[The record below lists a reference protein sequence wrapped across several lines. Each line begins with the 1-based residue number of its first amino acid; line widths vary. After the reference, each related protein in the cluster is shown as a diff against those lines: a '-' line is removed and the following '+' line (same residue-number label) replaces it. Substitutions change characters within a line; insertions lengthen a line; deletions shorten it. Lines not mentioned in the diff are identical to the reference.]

1 MALGVTFPK
10 NEDVVAFERKNEML
24 VLLVSK
30 SGTYKKELG
39 NYAGYWL
46 RKMYWKDLHCR
57 GMQISRNAL
66 THVLQNFHILRDGE
80 VDGKMS
86 KWQNNC
92 LTHTLNPVSGSVYW
106 LATSILM
113 IENIYVYQSSLKHPN
128 SSIYLYWDNQA
139 NIFVCHWMDHR
150 RPVQKSQHVKRIL

>member
-30 SGTYKKELG
+30 LGTYKKELG

-46 RKMYWKDLHCR
+46 RKMYRKDLHCR

-66 THVLQNFHILRDGE
+66 THVWQDVVFFLFGLWNLTKKIKFSSAVLSFAANPSHTDKTYDGTN
-80 VDGKMS
+80 GKCCPGS
-86 KWQNNC
+86 QSIPREK
-92 LTHTLNPVSGSVYW
+92 LNVSG
-106 LATSILM
+106 
-113 IENIYVYQSSLKHPN
+113 
-128 SSIYLYWDNQA
+128 
-139 NIFVCHWMDHR
+139 
-150 RPVQKSQHVKRIL
+150 